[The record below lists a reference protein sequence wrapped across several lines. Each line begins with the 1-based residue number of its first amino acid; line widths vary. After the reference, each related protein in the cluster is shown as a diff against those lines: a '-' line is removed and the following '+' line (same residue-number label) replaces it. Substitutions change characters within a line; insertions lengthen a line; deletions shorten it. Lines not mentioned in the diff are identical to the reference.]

1 MPTFPRLVSNG
12 CLVFIVLRLGHHHG
26 GQWGYKVVLEGQIQ
40 GLRCDVLLL
49 IPFGILAGRRNSSE
63 SAQNTPY
70 CFLFPLTPQPDQTLQ
85 GQPGTNSPLST
96 AHILAPAQWS
106 SLEWGWG
113 SRHIVLSR
121 VLSYTLRVLG
131 LAPHHCS
138 STSLS
143 LGGADEEKKPS
154 SALEAL
160 SAFSSVCWL
169 RWASR
174 RGGTQGNILGE
185 RQSSKNVHSDILPQ
199 WVAVLLLWLCQNTIR
214 AVDGARQLGI
224 PQGEGRPTHRFSS
237 SCSIV
242 R

>member
-1 MPTFPRLVSNG
+1 
-12 CLVFIVLRLGHHHG
+12 
-26 GQWGYKVVLEGQIQ
+26 
-40 GLRCDVLLL
+40 
-49 IPFGILAGRRNSSE
+49 
-63 SAQNTPY
+63 
-70 CFLFPLTPQPDQTLQ
+70 
-85 GQPGTNSPLST
+85 
-96 AHILAPAQWS
+96 
-106 SLEWGWG
+106 
-113 SRHIVLSR
+113 
-121 VLSYTLRVLG
+121 
-131 LAPHHCS
+131 
-138 STSLS
+138 
-143 LGGADEEKKPS
+143 
-154 SALEAL
+154 
-160 SAFSSVCWL
+160 L